1 MTCERLPQPG
11 AEASASHSKPPDSLR
26 YTATFSRFADG
37 RIAEIFLNNHRVNSQ
52 ADVNA
57 RDAAVVASIC
67 LQAGVDINTIRK
79 ALMRNADG
87 SASGPLGRALDLIC
101 EKEK

>member
-1 MTCERLPQPG
+1 MSRERLPNRRSSVSFTF
-11 AEASASHSKPPDSLR
+11 EAADALR

-37 RIAEIFLNNHRVNSQ
+37 RVADIFLNNHRVNSQ
-52 ADVNA
+52 SDVNA

-67 LQAGVDINTIRK
+67 LQHGGDIDTIRK

-87 SASGPLGRALDLIC
+87 AASGPLGRALDLIC
-101 EKEK
+101 GIEK